1 MNQRIKWIDGLKG
14 LASVLI
20 FLHHFILA
28 FYPAMYYGSS
38 VPSHLFGIEYLLTDS
53 PLMSFFGGHFLVCV
67 FLMLSGIVLS
77 IQSKKIVTI
86 KQLFTTII
94 KRYLKLSIPLFIV
107 SMVVFFM
114 LKANLFY
121 NLETAKIT
129 LSPWLELFYTEL
141 PNLSKVIIT
150 SFYEVW
156 IFGDSTFSNA
166 FWMLYILFYGSLL
179 TSITRYLINKN
190 VLNRYLIYSI
200 LIVYFIYT
208 KDLLLNFVFG
218 MIIADLIQDYK
229 IKENTS
235 VSYVFLIVGAILGGF
250 PFGIIPTHFYRY
262 FLLLP
267 DYFSSENFIHTLG
280 ALFVIIGISSISKLQ
295 IQFNRKL
302 IQTVG
307 KYSYIFYLIH
317 IPILFSFS
325 TFFTVVLWTYRIDY
339 NLIQFLNL
347 IFTFSLIILVS
358 KFLDAFFR
366 NIIKIYN

>member
-38 VPSHLFGIEYLLTDS
+38 VPSHLFGIDYLLADS
-53 PLMSFFGGHFLVCV
+53 PLMFFFGGHFLVCV

-77 IQSKKIVTI
+77 IQSKKILTI
-86 KQLFTTII
+86 KQLFFNIL
-94 KRYLKLSIPLFIV
+94 KRYFKLTIQLFFV
-107 SMVVFFM
+107 SLVVYFM
-114 LKANLFY
+114 LKYQLFNNLQAAEISF
-121 NLETAKIT
+121 
-129 LSPWLELFYTEL
+129 SPWLNMFYTTITSL
-141 PNLSKVIIT
+141 KSVFTT
-150 SFYEVW
+150 SFYSVW
-156 IFGDSTFSNA
+156 FVGNDTYSTA

-190 VLNRYLIYSI
+190 ILNRYLIYSI

-218 MIIADLIQDYK
+218 MIIADLIQDNK
-229 IKENTS
+229 IKENTKL
-235 VSYVFLIVGAILGGF
+235 SYVFLIVGAILGGF
-250 PFGIIPTHFYRY
+250 PFGIIPTNFYRY

-267 DYFSSENFIHTLG
+267 EYFSNENFIHTLG
-280 ALFVIIGISSISKLQ
+280 ALFLIIGISSISKLR
-295 IQFNRKL
+295 IQFNRKP

-325 TFFTVVLWTYRIDY
+325 TFFTIILWSYKIDY

-347 IFTFSLIILVS
+347 IFTFSLIIIVS
-358 KFLDAFFR
+358 KFLDIFFR